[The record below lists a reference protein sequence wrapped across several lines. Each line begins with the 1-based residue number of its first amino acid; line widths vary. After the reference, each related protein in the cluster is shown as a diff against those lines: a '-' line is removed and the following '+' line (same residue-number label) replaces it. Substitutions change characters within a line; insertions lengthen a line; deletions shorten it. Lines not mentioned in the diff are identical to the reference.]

1 MDPLTLTSS
10 VREAVLA
17 VDPTQPPSDGRTM
30 VERVERTMAQRRF
43 YTTLIG
49 LFAVAALFLA
59 SAGVY
64 GTVSYFV
71 ARRVRELGIRMALG
85 AGESGILGLV
95 LRRGLRLAI
104 WGIAIGLVGVW
115 ASKSVVEGLVY
126 GIGAVDALTLVAG
139 CVTLGLVAV
148 AASALPA
155 LRAVRVPP
163 VLALR
168 SE

>member
-1 MDPLTLTSS
+1 MS
-10 VREAVLA
+10 
-17 VDPTQPPSDGRTM
+17 
-30 VERVERTMAQRRF
+30 ERVESAFAQRRF

-59 SAGVY
+59 AAGIY

-85 AGESGILGLV
+85 AGGSGIVGLVVRRGARLAVWGVILGL
-95 LRRGLRLAI
+95 G
-104 WGIAIGLVGVW
+104 GVW
-115 ASKSVVEGLVY
+115 ASTSLVESMVY
-126 GIGAVDALTLVAG
+126 GIGSTDPLTLVGG
-139 CVTLGLVAV
+139 CLALSGVAV
-148 AASALPA
+148 AASVLPA

-163 VLALR
+163 VPALR